1 MPGRRAT
8 TVQHAVTWNRNDG
21 TAIVRAGHG
30 ITGNH
35 MTTTAE
41 NPAAASKEPRDSS
54 SYLLLLRFALLNII
68 ALGLLLLGL
77 ASGLVQEAFAADD
90 THFVL
95 VIALVFVVGMGLA
108 LARVIWT
115 SREINRARDFDPSVP
130 SRAARYLARAKGKDA
145 QSRQT
150 LASTLRLELS
160 QNITLVRHMGSSLV
174 FLGLI
179 GTVIGFIIAL
189 SGVDPDMAGD
199 AENIGPMVSTLIS
212 GMSTALITTL
222 VGGVL
227 NIWLMSNYQL
237 LATGTARLISIIVE
251 LGEDRAGA

>member
-1 MPGRRAT
+1 
-8 TVQHAVTWNRNDG
+8 
-21 TAIVRAGHG
+21 
-30 ITGNH
+30 

-41 NPAAASKEPRDSS
+41 DQGAAPARPRDSNR
-54 SYLLLLRFALLNII
+54 YLLLLRFCLLNII
-68 ALGLLLLGL
+68 AAALLALGL
-77 ASGLVQEAFAADD
+77 ANGLVQQAFESDE

-95 VIALVFVVGMGLA
+95 VIVLVFVAGFGLV
-108 LARVIWT
+108 LWRVIWT
-115 SREINRARDFDPSVP
+115 SREINRARDFDPALP
-130 SRAARYLARAKGKDA
+130 SRAARYLARASGKDP

-160 QNITLVRHMGSSLV
+160 QNITLIKHLGNSLV

-189 SGVDPDMAGD
+189 SGVDPDMAGE

-212 GMSTALITTL
+212 GMSTALVTTL

-227 NIWLMSNYQL
+227 NIWLMANYQL
-237 LATGTARLISIIVE
+237 LATGTARLISAIVE
-251 LGEDRAGA
+251 LGEHRAGA